1 MRTPEPGARM
11 QAGTLAIERIEIVPL
26 DTVPPTKR
34 RIPTG
39 PHNFGGDG
47 SWVGRAM
54 LLGVSAGGI
63 TGWGEVRPINPFVG
77 ETASAMFASLRDFY
91 GPLVLGR
98 NALGI
103 ESILRACENHLPANP
118 AALAVLDMAL
128 HDLVGKALGV
138 PAHVLLGGAC
148 RERIA
153 LEWSVG
159 LADEHT
165 MAREAETALS
175 KYGIGYV
182 CVKVGPVEN
191 MRSDI
196 TVLRAIRKAI
206 GKDVYLGIDANT
218 TYDAVSAVQLVER
231 ADVDLTYFEQPVG
244 ARCLRDMRWIR
255 DRAKVSVM
263 ADESVYTASD
273 AQAIIEAEAADVLG
287 MKLYKCGGMRR
298 SREIAVIAEAGG
310 LRVNC
315 AGTANGSY
323 IEAIAGAH
331 LCASLPNHAFGAEFM
346 MGLPAVAVDEMIT
359 NRPIDIRDGHCTV
372 PMAPGLGFEI
382 DAAFVKRRQLAREV
396 LVKT

>member
-1 MRTPEPGARM
+1 MKHEHNPVSDGV
-11 QAGTLAIERIEIVPL
+11 LAIERIEIVPL

-39 PHNFGGDG
+39 PHNFGGEG

-54 LLGVSAGGI
+54 LLGVSAGGV

-77 ETASAMFASLRDFY
+77 ETASAMFAALRDFY

-118 AALAVLDMAL
+118 AALSVLDMAL

-148 RERIA
+148 RDRIP

-159 LADEHT
+159 LADEAT
-165 MAREAETALS
+165 MAKEAQTVIE
-175 KYGIGYV
+175 KHGVQYV
-182 CVKVGPVEN
+182 CVKVGPVE
-191 MRSDI
+191 RLESDVK
-196 TVLRAIRKAI
+196 VLRAIRSAV
-206 GKDVYLGIDANT
+206 GDGVYLGIDANT

-231 ADVDLTYFEQPVG
+231 AGVAITYFEQPVP
-244 ARCLRDMRWIR
+244 ARSLRDMRWIR

-273 AQAIIEAEAADVLG
+273 ARAIIESEAADVLG

-298 SREIAVIAEAGG
+298 SREIAVVADAGG
-310 LRVNC
+310 IRVNC

-346 MGLPAVAVDEMIT
+346 MGLPAVAIDEMIT
-359 NRPIDIRDGHCTV
+359 NRPIDVRDGYCNI
-372 PMAPGLGFEI
+372 PQGPGLGFDI
-382 DAAFVKRRQLAREV
+382 DESFVKRRQLAREV
-396 LVKT
+396 LSR

>member
-1 MRTPEPGARM
+1 
-11 QAGTLAIERIEIVPL
+11 
-26 DTVPPTKR
+26 
-34 RIPTG
+34 
-39 PHNFGGDG
+39 
-47 SWVGRAM
+47 
-54 LLGVSAGGI
+54 VSAGGH

-77 ETASAMFASLRDFY
+77 ETASAMFAALRDFY
-91 GPLVLGR
+91 GPLVRGR

-148 RERIA
+148 RESIP

-159 LADEHT
+159 LADTAT
-165 MAREAETALS
+165 MAKEATDVIE
-175 KYGIGYV
+175 KHGVQYV
-182 CVKVGPVEN
+182 CVKVGPVE
-191 MRSDI
+191 RLEEDI
-196 TVLRAIRKAI
+196 KVLRAIRKAI
-206 GKDVYLGIDANT
+206 GEHVHLGIDANT

-231 ADVDLTYFEQPVG
+231 ADVRITYFEQPVA
-244 ARCLRDMRWIR
+244 ARSLRDMRWIR

-263 ADESVYTASD
+263 ADESVYTATD
-273 AQAIIEAEAADVLG
+273 ARAIIEAEAADVLG

-298 SREIAVIAEAGG
+298 SRDIAIVADAGG
-310 LRVNC
+310 ARVNC

-346 MGLPAVAVDEMIT
+346 MGLPAVWVDEMIA
-359 NRPIDIRDGHCTV
+359 NRPIDIRDGCCTI
-372 PMAPGLGFEI
+372 PTGPGLGFEI
-382 DAAFVKRRQLAREV
+382 DADFVKRHQLAREV
-396 LVKT
+396 L